1 MKDRYD
7 SFAALSAAESEY
19 RIIYE
24 ENEGSERIVLAPHG
38 GRIEPGVS
46 ELVRAFSDQS
56 SIYLFEGTKQCGN
69 RSLHLTSTRFDEPLA
84 LEKVTAHHYALAF
97 HGYHDRETANTLVG
111 GADLEKARLICD
123 LLREAGFSAELT
135 DMNDRLAGVN
145 PGNIVNRTKRKMGLQ
160 LEVSTAQ
167 RNALFSNFGCRGE
180 EYTPTDLFFQ
190 YVDAVKLGFYD
201 K

>member
-24 ENEGSERIVLAPHG
+24 EKKGSECIVLAPHG

-56 SIYLFEGTKQCGN
+56 SIYLFEGTKQCNN
-69 RSLHLTSTRFDEPLA
+69 RFLHLTSTRFDEPLA

-97 HGYHDRETANTLVG
+97 HGYHDLKTANTLVG
-111 GADLEKARLICD
+111 GADLEKARRICD
-123 LLREAGFSAELT
+123 LLREAGFGAELT

-180 EYTPTDLFFQ
+180 TYTPTDLFFR
-190 YVDAVKLGFYD
+190 YVEAVKLGFYD
-201 K
+201 